1 MHCVRSLGTIGLA
14 KRTKNTFDLDRDV
27 KLVSENLCE
36 TEILFDRDYGSL
48 RGKYSRGVGYWGHF
62 GVGGRFASKEK
73 SLFIGAF
80 PECLIDSGIGCVPA
94 R

>member
-1 MHCVRSLGTIGLA
+1 VHCVRSLGTIGLA

-48 RGKYSRGVGYWGHF
+48 RGKYSRGVGYWATLGSG
-62 GVGGRFASKEK
+62 GVSPAKRNPSSSG
-73 SLFIGAF
+73 LF
-80 PECLIDSGIGCVPA
+80 PSV
-94 R
+94 